1 MTRVQG
7 ARGQRNRLSL
17 AKGSGQPG
25 AEYLD
30 GPVAII
36 GAGIGGLTAALSLQH
51 FGVPVRV
58 FEQARALREIG
69 AGVTITP
76 NAMNVLDFLGIGPA
90 LAEQAGE
97 TLRYFVRSAADG
109 RELERGPDPGCFVP
123 EFGAP
128 YCNLHRADIHSALTD
143 AVTNNDPDAILLD
156 HRFDHLEQDD
166 DKVLAH
172 FSNRTAF
179 EAPALIGADGG
190 ASAVRNAVFGG
201 QTASYTGH
209 VALRAL
215 VPFTR
220 VPQAVIAD
228 PYALYVGAGRSLIHY
243 PLRRQTTMNL
253 LGNAQASHWQAEGW
267 SIPATVKEF
276 LSLFEAFPEPVRE
289 LIAAIPEPDLF
300 KWGLRDRD
308 PLPAW
313 TRGRVTML
321 GDAAHPMTPYLGQ
334 GACMAIEDGMILGR
348 AFAVSQDLAEA
359 FSRYEAARRDRAN
372 GVQLAARYQGTRH
385 HGSAASEPGSGKTAA
400 TLGLFSYNP
409 VTESI

>member
-1 MTRVQG
+1 MTRNI
-7 ARGQRNRLSL
+7 QRNRPSP
-17 AKGSGQPG
+17 AGGNAQPDVR
-25 AEYLD
+25 YLD

-58 FEQARALREIG
+58 FEQAKAFREVG
-69 AGVTITP
+69 AGVTLTP
-76 NAMNVLDFLGIGPA
+76 NAMNVFNFLGVGSA

-97 TLRYFVRSAADG
+97 TLRYFVRSAVDG
-109 RELERGPDPGCFVP
+109 RELERGPDPESFVT

-128 YCNLHRADIHSALTD
+128 YCNIHRADVHSALAD
-143 AVTNNDPDAILLD
+143 AVSRNDPDAILLD
-156 HRFDHLEQDD
+156 HRFDYLEQDD
-166 DKVLAH
+166 DKIVAH

-179 EAPALIGADGG
+179 GAPALIGADGG
-190 ASAVRNAVFGG
+190 TSAVRNVVFGG
-201 QTASYTGH
+201 QQASYTGH

-220 VPQAVIAD
+220 VPRAIIED

-253 LGNAQASHWQAEGW
+253 LGNARAAEWQAEGW
-267 SIPATVKEF
+267 AIPATVKEF
-276 LSLFEAFPEPVRE
+276 LGLFDDFPDPVQE
-289 LIAAIPEPDLF
+289 LIAAIPAPDLF
-300 KWGLRDRD
+300 KWGLRDRE
-308 PLPAW
+308 PLAVW

-348 AFAVSQDLAEA
+348 AFAASQDLEEA
-359 FSRYEAARRDRAN
+359 FSRYETARRDRAN
-372 GVQLAARYQGTRH
+372 GVQLASRYQGTQH
-385 HGSAASEPGSGKTAA
+385 HGSTASGPNTGKTAA
-400 TLGLFSYNP
+400 TLGLFSYDP
-409 VTESI
+409 VTEPI

>member
-1 MTRVQG
+1 VTR
-7 ARGQRNRLSL
+7 
-17 AKGSGQPG
+17 
-25 AEYLD
+25 YLD

-76 NAMNVLDFLGIGPA
+76 YAMSVLDFLGIGPA

-97 TLRYFVRSAADG
+97 TPRYFVRSAADG
-109 RELERGPDPGCFVP
+109 RELERGPDPDSFVP
-123 EFGAP
+123 EFGAG
-128 YCNLHRADIHSALTD
+128 YCNLHRADLHLALTD
-143 AVTNNDPDAILLD
+143 AVTKSDPDVIVLD
-156 HRFDHLEQDD
+156 HRFDYLEQDG
-166 DKVLAH
+166 DKVVAH
-172 FSNRTAF
+172 FSNRAAF

-190 ASAVRNAVFGG
+190 ASAVRDAVFGG
-201 QTASYTGH
+201 QDASYTGH

-215 VPFTR
+215 VPISR
-220 VPQAVIAD
+220 VPPAVIAD

-253 LGNAQASHWQAEGW
+253 LGNAQASQWQAEGW
-267 SIPATVKEF
+267 AIPATVPEF
-276 LSLFEAFPEPVRE
+276 GGLFDDFPEPVRE
-289 LIAAIPEPDLF
+289 LIAAVGSPDLF
-300 KWGLRDRD
+300 KWGLRDRE

-313 TRGRVTML
+313 TRGRVAML

-334 GACMAIEDGMILGR
+334 GACMAIEDGLVLGR
-348 AFAVSQDLAEA
+348 AFAASHNLAEA

-372 GVQLAARYQGTRH
+372 GVQLAARYQATQH
-385 HGSAASEPGSGKTAA
+385 HGSTASGPNSGKTAV

-409 VTESI
+409 VTVPI

>member
-1 MTRVQG
+1 MTHNIE
-7 ARGQRNRLSL
+7 RNRPSP
-17 AKGSGQPG
+17 AKGSGQSG
-25 AEYLD
+25 AQYLD

-97 TLRYFVRSAADG
+97 TLRCFVRSAADG
-109 RELERGPDPGCFVP
+109 RELERGPDPDSFVP

-128 YCNLHRADIHSALTD
+128 YCNLHRADLHLALTD
-143 AVTNNDPDAILLD
+143 AVTKSDPDTIALD
-156 HRFDHLEQDD
+156 HRFDHLEQDG
-166 DKVLAH
+166 DKVIAH
-172 FSNRTAF
+172 FSNHITF

-190 ASAVRNAVFGG
+190 ASAVRDAVFGG
-201 QTASYTGH
+201 QDASYTGH

-220 VPQAVIAD
+220 VPQAIIAD

-253 LGNAQASHWQAEGW
+253 LGNAQASQWQAEGW

-276 LSLFEAFPEPVRE
+276 GSLFNDFPEPVRE

-300 KWGLRDRD
+300 KWGLETGSRCRCGHATGS
-308 PLPAW
+308 PCWAMQL
-313 TRGRVTML
+313 TR
-321 GDAAHPMTPYLGQ
+321 
-334 GACMAIEDGMILGR
+334 
-348 AFAVSQDLAEA
+348 
-359 FSRYEAARRDRAN
+359 
-372 GVQLAARYQGTRH
+372 
-385 HGSAASEPGSGKTAA
+385 
-400 TLGLFSYNP
+400 
-409 VTESI
+409 